1 MDHNPRLAGQAGL
14 IAVMVTAVITGLAT
28 VIHNLAPGQ
37 PWLAIPVLILFVTL
51 EAIATTFWLRHHDQ
65 LIVNRSWQLC
75 PGSQGRCTIA

>member
-37 PWLAIPVLILFVTL
+37 PWLAIPVLILFVT
-51 EAIATTFWLRHHDQ
+51 I
-65 LIVNRSWQLC
+65 
-75 PGSQGRCTIA
+75 